1 MIWDVHVC
9 LWCLQTTKGGCDLYL
24 RPYHHSREG
33 YVFSYPD
40 SAHHNPRT
48 PGPAVKRSHTVFE
61 SMPAQHLSVSCTRHS
76 VCGRRGIALSTNA
89 PRERQGEFSWGPVSF
104 CACFLTGQKL
114 GLWSSI
120 FLKVIYPVMQVSSIK
135 YISDPWSSG
144 KTLAVNTWVGSRY
157 LTVRWMSFRNIPSM
171 THLQSVADC

>member
-1 MIWDVHVC
+1 MPARAPYGRSRHPGLRSVAHCSNFARNGYSIHSGSRVYFFGDWMIWDVHVC

-61 SMPAQHLSVSCTRHS
+61 SMPAQHLSVSCTWHS
-76 VCGRRGIALSTNA
+76 VCGRRGIALSIN
-89 PRERQGEFSWGPVSF
+89 
-104 CACFLTGQKL
+104 L
-114 GLWSSI
+114 GL
-120 FLKVIYPVMQVSSIK
+120 LCQPTLHERDKVNSHGVQCLFV
-135 YISDPWSSG
+135 
-144 KTLAVNTWVGSRY
+144 LV
-157 LTVRWMSFRNIPSM
+157 F
-171 THLQSVADC
+171 